1 MDSNGCKSSSVPTR
15 HLLGRVLTRMFGTF
29 DMVSLIKPIQVAHVD
44 AKTGM
49 LATPLKSSISDRKR
63 RPHTSFTRIFGILA
77 SVSMLTTS
85 TAIAQQS
92 APNILQNPP
101 NFSSTPLQQ
110 PTPQTTRISAVP
122 SSIAPNNV
130 PTTNAAT
137 ASPPKQNSSIN
148 SNETSV
154 VTTDPNQL
162 VLNAVHQAVWG
173 PPIACK
179 VYQRSAAFDQQVIA
193 SGEYKS
199 AGNGTGQF
207 RYSTRISAGDTTFD
221 MIQVSDGRLM
231 YTQLGLNEP
240 PRRVIIDQVRQAMGH
255 AINQANERP
264 EVNLY
269 MSIGGHPELLRGL
282 YHRYRWYSGTAG
294 KLGGVDVWQL
304 VGRLRTEPPKLMSNT
319 ILDHQNAQSAG
330 LSSELPTEVR
340 LTLGRSTSMAYFPY
354 MVEYFQRKK
363 NANGQPTSLELTSII
378 EHLEPNLTVNFSD
391 REFEFRVPENVEKIE
406 DETNL
411 YLPREPVAGI
421 TSFPVR

>member
-29 DMVSLIKPIQVAHVD
+29 DTVSLIKPIQVAHVD
-44 AKTGM
+44 TKTRM
-49 LATPLKSSISDRKR
+49 LATPFKSTRCAINGRIVARSLTIFFAFAAVCWLSV
-63 RPHTSFTRIFGILA
+63 PTVTAQTSPYN
-77 SVSMLTTS
+77 
-85 TAIAQQS
+85 AQNFS
-92 APNILQNPP
+92 E
-101 NFSSTPLQQ
+101 NFSSQNPARTENQQ
-110 PTPQTTRISAVP
+110 ARISAVP
-122 SSIAPNNV
+122 TATPSSGSSTLSTAKP
-130 PTTNAAT
+130 AT
-137 ASPPKQNSSIN
+137 VSPG
-148 SNETSV
+148 NETSV

-173 PPIACK
+173 PPVACK

-207 RYSTRISAGDTTFD
+207 RYSARISAGDTTFD

-319 ILDHQNAQSAG
+319 ILDHQNAQAAG
-330 LSSELPTEVR
+330 LANELPTEVR

-354 MVEYFQRKK
+354 MVEYFQRRK